1 MCLLASYS
9 FLRISSEIESFD
21 SDTVWGDI
29 VGVAFA
35 LSKDLKEIE
44 IEIRETRKGT
54 EEELEKKCEKGTVR
68 RKIYISLKVFFSLC
82 FHFQKLL
89 FFFFSFY
96 SPFLHPGFYF
106 GIGWFS
112 KYNRSQES
120 NSLWLSWHRYMS
132 TQSEKKTARV
142 FLKEA
147 TIGTVIR
154 DGTTR
159 PAQQGVLH
167 TLIESRTFVSFASWF
182 DFAFSW
188 NVKRLLM
195 RST

>member
-68 RKIYISLKVFFSLC
+68 RKIYISLKSFLFSL
-82 FHFQKLL
+82 FSFPEAPFLFL
-89 FFFFSFY
+89 FFLFAVPSSRILFRHRLIQQVQPITRKQFSLAFMA
-96 SPFLHPGFYF
+96 PLHVDA
-106 GIGWFS
+106 I
-112 KYNRSQES
+112 R
-120 NSLWLSWHRYMS
+120 
-132 TQSEKKTARV
+132 KKTARV

-167 TLIESRTFVSFASWF
+167 TLIESRTFVSFAS
-182 DFAFSW
+182 
-188 NVKRLLM
+188 
-195 RST
+195 